1 MANSYKHSSSESNF
15 NSIIS
20 NTVPVNTINEKTA
33 GSFPTQLVQRQWM
46 AEYVIEI
53 ENLGMLL
60 DMFNSQIN
68 H

>member
-20 NTVPVNTINEKTA
+20 NTAPVNTINEKTT